1 MADEMTFRIE
11 SKGKGMR
18 SDVETRK
25 HSMVVDEPPN
35 MGGEDTGPD
44 PLTMMLSALAGC
56 ENVVASMVAEELA
69 FDLEGI
75 DFDISGTIDP
85 RGLKGV
91 EGVRPYFQTVTIEAK
106 VKTSETEERIAE
118 LQRITDQ
125 RCPVYTT
132 MEAAGVDLK
141 SDWSKA

>member
-1 MADEMTFRIE
+1 MANEMTFRIE
-11 SKGKGMR
+11 SKGSGMR
-18 SDVETRK
+18 SDVETPN

-35 MGGEDTGPD
+35 MGGQDTGPD

-56 ENVVASMVAEELA
+56 ENVVAAMVANEID
-69 FDLEGI
+69 FDLQGI

-85 RGLKGV
+85 RGLQGE
-91 EGVRPYFQTVTIEAK
+91 EGMRPYFQTVTINAE
-106 VKTSETEERIAE
+106 VKTPESPDRIEE

-132 MEAAGVDLK
+132 MEAAGVELTSNWK
-141 SDWSKA
+141 KA

>member
-1 MADEMTFRIE
+1 MANEMTFRIE
-11 SKGKGMR
+11 SKGEGMR
-18 SDVETRK
+18 SDVKSEK
-25 HSMVVDEPPN
+25 HSMTVDEPPN

-44 PLTMMLSALAGC
+44 PLTMMLSSLAGC
-56 ENVVASMVAEELA
+56 ENVVATMVAEELE

-85 RGLKGV
+85 RGLQGV
-91 EGVRPYFQTVTIEAK
+91 EGVRPYFQTVNIEAK
-106 VKTSETEERIAE
+106 VKTSESKERIEE

-132 MEAAGVDLK
+132 MEAAGVELK
-141 SDWSKA
+141 SDWYRI